1 MLRSWAMI
9 AMEQTRQGKSG
20 TKRNHMAADDED
32 LPVKYLLYVVAVI
45 IVIAVAAVS
54 TFMIFLR

>member
-1 MLRSWAMI
+1 LQWNKP
-9 AMEQTRQGKSG
+9 GKV
-20 TKRNHMAADDED
+20 RAEPREIHMTADDED